1 LKLPVA
7 PSHKLTCVLLKSR
20 TIADACLSSQC
31 CPSGVHEEE
40 EKEDDPVQHKEHI
53 RVGVLDANI
62 ISRDLLS
69 QLVMGVEHRDKEASL
84 QLSRGDK

>member
-1 LKLPVA
+1 VSTRKKRKKMIRCNTKKKAAAL
-7 PSHKLTCVLLKSR
+7 
-20 TIADACLSSQC
+20 
-31 CPSGVHEEE
+31 
-40 EKEDDPVQHKEHI
+40 HI

>member
-1 LKLPVA
+1 M
-7 PSHKLTCVLLKSR
+7 
-20 TIADACLSSQC
+20 LSSQC

-40 EKEDDPVQHKEHI
+40 EKEDDPVQHKEEGGCTDPPPPPPKKKSDHLHI

-69 QLVMGVEHRDKEASL
+69 QLVMGVEHWDKEASL